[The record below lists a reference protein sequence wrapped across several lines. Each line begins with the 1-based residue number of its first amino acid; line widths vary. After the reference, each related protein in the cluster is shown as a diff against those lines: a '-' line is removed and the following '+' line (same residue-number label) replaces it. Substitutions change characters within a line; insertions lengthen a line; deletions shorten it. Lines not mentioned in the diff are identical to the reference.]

1 LSKLPAIQFYPGD
14 WRKDVGVQSLNFH
27 DRGVWFEILM
37 LMHESEVRGKLMLGG
52 KCMPDEI
59 LSNVL
64 RIDKNELVRTIQTLI
79 ERGVTEREKRTG
91 ALINRRMLRDEI
103 LHAENRKRLNDWRKS
118 KKTQGNGNSA
128 ETKMKRLP
136 SSSSSSSS
144 SSSTSVSK
152 VKGEEP
158 HISKAEISD
167 TDTDPGSELMAAN
180 WLLEELG
187 VVADNGTRRVAGD
200 AIRLLAKEGGTIQT
214 ASEYI
219 LEAGKNAVAAG
230 EVINRFWFTDQRY
243 RPAAPKKSRRAL
255 EREAREAEF
264 MKGDDDDEA

>member
-103 LHAENRKRLNDWRKS
+103 LHAEMIGVNLRKHKEM
-118 KKTQGNGNSA
+118 
-128 ETKMKRLP
+128 ETAQKLK
-136 SSSSSSSS
+136 
-144 SSSTSVSK
+144 
-152 VKGEEP
+152 
-158 HISKAEISD
+158 
-167 TDTDPGSELMAAN
+167 
-180 WLLEELG
+180 
-187 VVADNGTRRVAGD
+187 
-200 AIRLLAKEGGTIQT
+200 
-214 ASEYI
+214 
-219 LEAGKNAVAAG
+219 
-230 EVINRFWFTDQRY
+230 
-243 RPAAPKKSRRAL
+243 
-255 EREAREAEF
+255 
-264 MKGDDDDEA
+264 